1 MTAIALINQTGPLTF
16 LVPALERAM
25 PDARFVHWPEPGW
38 EAAEIALC
46 WRPPAGA
53 LTSMSR
59 LRLIHSIGAGV
70 DGIMADPSLP
80 DLPLCRVSDDTLAI
94 AMAEY
99 ILWGAL
105 YFHRRM
111 DVVIDNARR
120 ERWDRLEQSA
130 ARDCRV
136 GLMGVGTLGLE
147 AARLLKTAGYQ
158 VSGWVRSSREV
169 EGVDIFAGNPALPA
183 FLARTDILVCLL
195 PLTPETRGILNREN
209 LSKLPKGGALILCSR
224 GEHLVVD
231 DLVGLLREQHLRG
244 AILDVFEHEPLP
256 PGHPLWREPG
266 VLVTPHMAGLAKPA
280 AIAKQ
285 IAENIRRLDSGA
297 MLLNRVDNSV
307 GY

>member
-1 MTAIALINQTGPLTF
+1 MTTIALINQTAPLSF

-25 PDARFVHWPEPGW
+25 SNARLIHWPEPGW
-38 EAAEIALC
+38 EAAEVALC
-46 WRPPAGA
+46 WRPPPGVLA
-53 LTSMSR
+53 SMTK

-70 DGIMADPSLP
+70 DGIMADPLLP
-80 DLPLCRVSDDTLAI
+80 NLPICRVSDDTLAL

-99 ILWGAL
+99 VLWGAL
-105 YFHRRM
+105 HFHRQM

-120 ERWDRLEQSA
+120 ARWHRLEQSA

-147 AARLLKTAGYQ
+147 AARLLKAVGYR
-158 VSGWVRSSREV
+158 VSGWVRSPREV
-169 EGVDIFAGNPALPA
+169 AGVKIFAGQRDLPA
-183 FLARTDILVCLL
+183 FLGETDILVCLL
-195 PLTPETRGILNREN
+195 PLTHETRGILNREQ
-209 LSKLPKGGALILCSR
+209 LSKLPKGSALILCSR

-231 DLVGLLREQHLRG
+231 DLVALLREQHLRG

-256 PGHPLWREPG
+256 MEHPLWREPG

-285 IAENIRRLDSGA
+285 IGENIRRLDSGA
-297 MLLNRVDNSV
+297 TLLNRVNGNL